1 MAWPEARDGSLLLDL
16 AVVGILRRPVSLILS
31 KAFLEPLAAWAGQH
45 GYRWLQGA
53 VLELLGRELPNWPGH
68 RAPAQHGGEAQAA
81 MAKQAS
87 ASALEASSSLGS
99 NGSDPASS

>member
-16 AVVGILRRPVSLILS
+16 AVVGILRRPIALIVT

-45 GYRWLQGA
+45 GYRWLQRA

-68 RAPAQHGGEAQAA
+68 EAPAQSRGEDQAAQAKA
-81 MAKQAS
+81 AS
-87 ASALEASSSLGS
+87 ASAAE
-99 NGSDPASS
+99 D

>member
-1 MAWPEARDGSLLLDL
+1 MGWPEAQDGSLLLDL
-16 AVVGILRRPVSLILS
+16 LVAGILRRPAGLILS

-68 RAPAQHGGEAQAA
+68 QAPAQHGGEAQAA
-81 MAKQAS
+81 MAKPAS
-87 ASALEASSSLGS
+87 ASALEDCSSLAS